1 MKTAFVQRMDLWARH
16 LMPAVT
22 TLFLVLLSVVPLG
35 IPGYAHVTPALTL
48 MSVFYW
54 VVYRPDL
61 MPPSLVFVVGL
72 AEDLLNGY
80 PLGLT
85 AIVLLAVYGITGTQ
99 RATFL
104 SKPFFIVWGGFVV
117 ISFGAS
123 VLGWML
129 MSIFSFS
136 WIFPD
141 TVLFRFA
148 LTAALF
154 PAAAWIFVRIHRYL
168 VRG

>member
-16 LMPAVT
+16 LMPAAL
-22 TLFLVLLSVVPLG
+22 TLFLVLLSAVPLG
-35 IPGYAHVTPALTL
+35 IPGYAQVAPSLTL

-61 MPPSLVFVVGL
+61 MPAALVFVTGL
-72 AEDLLNGY
+72 AEDLVNGY

-85 AIVLLAVYGITGTQ
+85 AIVFLAVYGVTGTQ
-99 RATFL
+99 RQTFVG
-104 SKPFFIVWGGFVV
+104 KPFFIVWGGFVL
-117 ISFGAS
+117 ISFGAFA
-123 VLGWML
+123 LGWIL
-129 MSIFSFS
+129 MSVFSLA

-141 TVLFRFA
+141 TVMFRFA

-154 PAAAWIFVRIHRYL
+154 PAAAWIFVRVHRYL
-168 VRG
+168 VR